1 MKKNKVIVLRGLPAS
16 GKSTW
21 AKDFVARNPGSM
33 RINKDDLR
41 LMMHDRSWSKDNE
54 RQVLLIRDAAIDMML
69 ASGYNVIVDDT
80 NFASH
85 HISNI
90 QKLASD
96 MGADFEVKD
105 FDVSLS
111 ECLLRNR
118 HRADQV
124 PDKVIID
131 MYNKYVLPNKP
142 RVVNNESLPP
152 AIVCDLDG
160 TLAIHTDR
168 GPFDLD
174 KCYQDV
180 VNYSVLDCL
189 HILRRNGYKIIFVSG
204 REDSCKEQ
212 TKKWLNDKCE
222 LSDSCYLLYMRPAGD
237 NRKDSI
243 VKEEIYKRD
252 ILPEYY
258 VSFVLDDRQQVVDAL
273 REMGLQVWQVARGDF

>member
-1 MKKNKVIVLRGLPAS
+1 MKPKVIILRGLPAS

-21 AKDFVARNPGSM
+21 AKDFVDRNPGWM
-33 RINKDDLR
+33 RVNKDDLR
-41 LMMHDRSWSKDNE
+41 LMMHNSKWSKDNE
-54 RQVLLIRDAAIDMML
+54 RQVLLIRDAIVEMAL
-69 ASGYNVIVDDT
+69 TSGHSVVVDDT
-80 NFASH
+80 NFASQ

-90 QKLASD
+90 QQLADSCS
-96 MGADFEVKD
+96 AAFEVKD

-118 HRADQV
+118 NRTNQV

-142 RVVNNESLPP
+142 RVVNNENLPP

-160 TLAIHTDR
+160 TLAIHVSR
-168 GPFDLD
+168 GPFEFD
-174 KCYQDV
+174 KCYEDA
-180 VNYSVLDCL
+180 VNGSVLDCI
-189 HILRRNGYKIIFVSG
+189 HNLRRAGYRIIFASG
-204 REDSCKEQ
+204 REDSCKAE
-212 TKKWLNDKCE
+212 TKRWLRDKCE
-222 LSDSCYLLYMRPAGD
+222 LSDSCYLLYMRETGD

-243 VKEEIYKRD
+243 IKEEIYKRD

>member
-1 MKKNKVIVLRGLPAS
+1 MKPKVIILRGLPAS

-21 AKDFVARNPGSM
+21 AKDFVDRNPGWM
-33 RINKDDLR
+33 RVNKDDLR
-41 LMMHDRSWSKDNE
+41 LMMHNSKWSKDNE
-54 RQVLLIRDAAIDMML
+54 RQVLLIRDAMVEMAL
-69 ASGYNVIVDDT
+69 TSGHSVVVDDT
-80 NFASH
+80 NFASQ

-90 QKLASD
+90 QQLADSC
-96 MGADFEVKD
+96 GAAFEVKD
-105 FDVSLS
+105 FDVPLS

-118 HRADQV
+118 HRANQV

-142 RVVNNESLPP
+142 RVANNESLPP
-152 AIVCDLDG
+152 SVVCDLDG

-174 KCYQDV
+174 KCYQDD

-189 HILRRNGYKIIFVSG
+189 HVMRRSGYKIIFVSG
-204 REDSCKEQ
+204 REDSCREQ

-222 LSDSCYLLYMRPAGD
+222 LSDSCYLLYMRETGD

-243 VKEEIYKRD
+243 IKEEIYNRD

>member
-1 MKKNKVIVLRGLPAS
+1 MMARVIVLRGLPAS

-21 AKDFVARNPGSM
+21 AKDFVERNPGWM
-33 RINKDDLR
+33 RVNKDDLR
-41 LMMHDRSWSKDNE
+41 LMMHNSKWSKDNE
-54 RQVLLIRDAAIDMML
+54 RQVLLIRDAMVEMAL
-69 ASGYNVIVDDT
+69 TSGHSVVVDDT
-80 NFASH
+80 NFASQ
-85 HISNI
+85 HITNI
-90 QKLASD
+90 QQLADSC
-96 MGADFEVKD
+96 GAAFEVKD
-105 FDVSLS
+105 FDVPLS

-118 HRADQV
+118 HRANQV

-142 RVVNNESLPP
+142 RVANNENLPHSV
-152 AIVCDLDG
+152 VCDLDG

-174 KCYQDV
+174 KCYQDD

-189 HILRRNGYKIIFVSG
+189 HIMRRSGYKIIFVSG
-204 REDSCKEQ
+204 REDSCREQ

-222 LSDSCYLLYMRPAGD
+222 LSDSCYLLYMRETGD

-243 VKEEIYKRD
+243 IKEEIYNRD